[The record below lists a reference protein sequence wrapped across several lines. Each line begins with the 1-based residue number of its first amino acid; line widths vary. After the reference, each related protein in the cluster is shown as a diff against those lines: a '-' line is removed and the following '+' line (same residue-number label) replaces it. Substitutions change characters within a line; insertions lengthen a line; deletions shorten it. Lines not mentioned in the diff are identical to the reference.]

1 VPRGD
6 PKVSSSALAPASR
19 RFPWLAWL
27 AVLLLVGT
35 EVTIQRTHRLERV
48 PLLTVSVPATG
59 QLTRFGATDV
69 DIAFSPSSRPSTLQ
83 VSLSWQWSG
92 HPRVVTDV
100 TDQFL
105 ARENGAVGSLTGL
118 VEGAYVLRARV
129 FGEMPGRKNVLVE
142 EEARAS
148 FVVPPLPFLDL
159 ASTGRFRSPS

>member
-1 VPRGD
+1 VP
-6 PKVSSSALAPASR
+6 SATLSPASR
-19 RFPWLAWL
+19 RLPWFACL
-27 AVLLLVGT
+27 AVLLLVGAEIT
-35 EVTIQRTHRLERV
+35 VQRTHRLERV

-69 DIAFSPSSRPSTLQ
+69 DISFGPGSRPSTLQ

-100 TDQFL
+100 TDHFL

-118 VEGAYVLRARV
+118 FEGSYVLTARV
-129 FGEMPGRKNVLVE
+129 FGEIPGHKNVLVE

-148 FVVPPLPFLDL
+148 FVVPPLPLLDL
-159 ASTGRFRSPS
+159 ASTWRFRSPS